1 MRVILAKQTNE
12 VKRSLL
18 VPARTGAVRS
28 VMKRFIAIGCLAVMT
43 GCVAAGPRA
52 TPPADQ
58 AGTLYIGPKAL
69 QWEEI
74 VRANPLG
81 PGENIKGVPL
91 LSQPAVSHLIVQIRD
106 REQPHIHLE
115 HDATVVMLRGRGRLV
130 LRERIVS
137 LRTGDTIFIP
147 RGAPHYYVNDAPGP
161 TVVLAIFTPSYD
173 GTDAV
178 VVPFEDRPPG
188 SP

>member
-1 MRVILAKQTNE
+1 VSVILAKGPGE
-12 VKRSLL
+12 VKPAAWLAGLL
-18 VPARTGAVRS
+18 LLT
-28 VMKRFIAIGCLAVMT
+28 IGCA
-43 GCVAAGPRA
+43 AAGPPS
-52 TPPADQ
+52 TPPAER
-58 AGTLYIGPKAL
+58 AGTLYIGSKAL

-81 PGENIKGVPL
+81 PGEQIKGVPL

-137 LRTGDTIFIP
+137 LRTGDAIFIP
-147 RGAPHYYVNDAPGP
+147 RGAPHYYVNDAPEP

-178 VVPFEDRPPG
+178 VVPFDDRPPG
-188 SP
+188 AP